1 MNQLFR
7 NIAFQTAR
15 LTGWRWLVMLTGLS
29 LLAACS
35 GNSDKKNTDTG
46 NKPDSENVTCYAP
59 QVKQDTADNKS
70 SGVVK
75 SKTSAE
81 PDSQTTDPYQPP
93 PQTCYAPIDPSQLN
107 N

>member
-1 MNQLFR
+1 MSRLFR
-7 NIAFQTAR
+7 NIAFQIAR

-35 GNSDKKNTDTG
+35 GNSEKKKTDTR
-46 NKPDSENVTCYAP
+46 NKPDSEKVTCYAP
-59 QVKQDTADNKS
+59 QVKEDS
-70 SGVVK
+70 SVIEKPGVV
-75 SKTSAE
+75 TGNTIAG
-81 PDSQTTDPYQPP
+81 PDSQTTDPNQPP